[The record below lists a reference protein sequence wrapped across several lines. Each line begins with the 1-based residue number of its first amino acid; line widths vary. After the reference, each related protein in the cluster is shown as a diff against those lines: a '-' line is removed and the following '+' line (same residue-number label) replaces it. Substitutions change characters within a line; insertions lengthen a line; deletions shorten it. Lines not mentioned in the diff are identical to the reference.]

1 MTTSR
6 RNFLKGASL
15 ASAPFILPSSLWAQ
29 ATMSNDKPSMAF
41 IGLGIQ
47 ARGLLGNFLHQDVNV
62 VAICDVDRTRR
73 EDGVKRVD
81 EFYKGNPD
89 KGTPGN
95 CKAYSDFREVI
106 ARKDIDLVCVATPD
120 HWHAYITIAALRS
133 GKDVYCEKPLTY
145 TIHEAVA
152 VMEATKKYNRILQTG
167 AMQRSSFE
175 FLTAAEL
182 VRNGC
187 IGKVT
192 RVDCNF
198 GGPSRPHADPK
209 EEIPMEPGLDFDMWC
224 GGAPL
229 VKYNDKLA
237 PRGVHTFFPMV
248 WRMDDLFG
256 SGYCG
261 DWGAHHL
268 DIAQWGLD
276 MDNSGP
282 VKVIKAERTD
292 KDKANAELGGRA
304 QSGVVLEFA
313 NGVQLKHNPFSTFGT
328 VFYGTEGTVS
338 VNRGKFE
345 MQHGKELICSYV
357 KKEDSGSL
365 EGALAKAR
373 KAFLTDSAYKTKLY
387 KTKGGHP
394 ADFVACA
401 KSRQRACSN
410 EDIGGRSAVLCHL
423 CNMSY
428 VRDAGFGWDPVK
440 NTFAAGTGNPGW
452 LVREGGYRNK
462 WDVDALKS

>member
-6 RNFLKGASL
+6 RTFLKRASL
-15 ASAPFILPSSLWAQ
+15 AGVPFILPSRIWAADTQ
-29 ATMSNDKPSMAF
+29 PNDKPGMAF

-47 ARGLLGNFLHQDVNV
+47 ARGLLSNFLHQDVTV
-62 VAICDVDRTRR
+62 VAMCDVDTTRR
-73 EDGVKRVD
+73 EDGVRRVD
-81 EFYKGNPD
+81 EFYKNHPE

-95 CKAYSDFREVI
+95 CKGYSDFRDVL
-106 ARKDIDLVCVATPD
+106 ARKDVDLVCIATPD
-120 HWHAYITIAALRS
+120 HWHAYITIAAMAA

-145 TIHEAVA
+145 NIQEATA
-152 VMEATKKYNRILQTG
+152 VMAAAKKYNRILQTG
-167 AMQRSSFE
+167 AMQRSGFE

-187 IGKVT
+187 IGKIT

-198 GGPSRPHADPK
+198 GGPSRPHTDPA
-209 EEIPMEPGLDFDMWC
+209 EDIPLEPGLDWDMWC

-229 VKYNDKLA
+229 VKYSDKLS

-268 DIAQWGLD
+268 DIAQWGLG

-282 VKVIKAERTD
+282 VKVIKAARSEA
-292 KDKANAELGGRA
+292 DKAKAEFGGRA
-304 QSGVVLEFA
+304 QAGVVLEFA
-313 NGVQLKHNPFSTFGT
+313 GGIQLTHNPFSLFGT

-345 MQHGKELICSYV
+345 MKHGADVVSHFT
-357 KKEDSGSL
+357 KKEDGGSL
-365 EGALAKAR
+365 DGALAKAR
-373 KAFLTDSAYKTKLY
+373 KAFLTDSAYTTKLY
-387 KTKGGHP
+387 KTRGGHP
-394 ADFVACA
+394 ADLVTCV
-401 KSRQRACSN
+401 KSRQRPCSN
-410 EDIGGRSAVLCHL
+410 EDVGGRAAILCHL
-423 CNMSY
+423 CNMAY
-428 VRDAGFGWDPVK
+428 VRDAGFDWDPVK
-440 NTFAAGTGNPGW
+440 NTFANGTGDPAW
-452 LVREGGYRNK
+452 LNREGGYRGA
-462 WDVDALKS
+462 WSV

>member
-15 ASAPFILPSSLWAQ
+15 ASAPFILPSTIWAQ
-29 ATMSNDKPSMAF
+29 ATKPNDKPGMAF
-41 IGLGIQ
+41 IGIGIQ
-47 ARGLLGNFLHQDVNV
+47 ARGLLDNFLQQDVNV
-62 VAICDVDRTRR
+62 VAICDVDKTRR

-81 EFYKGNPD
+81 DFYKNHAD

-95 CKAYSDFREVI
+95 CKDYADFREVLE
-106 ARKDIDLVCVATPD
+106 RKDISLVCVATPD
-120 HWHAYITIAALRS
+120 HWHAYITIAAMRS

-145 TIHEAVA
+145 TINEAVA
-152 VMEATKKYNRILQTG
+152 VMQAAKKYKRILQTG

-187 IGKVT
+187 IGKIT
-192 RVDCNF
+192 HVDCNF
-198 GGPSRPHADPK
+198 GGPSRPHVDPK
-209 EEIPMEPGLDFDMWC
+209 NEIPMEPGLDFDMWC

-229 VKYNDKLA
+229 VKYNDQLA
-237 PRGVHTFFPMV
+237 PRGVHNFFPMV

-282 VKVIKAERTD
+282 VKVIKAERSEQ
-292 KDKANAELGGRA
+292 DKANVEQGGRA
-304 QSGVVLEFA
+304 QAGAVLEFA
-313 NGVQLKHNPFSTFGT
+313 NGIKLKHNPFSSFGT
-328 VFYGTEGTVS
+328 VFYGTDGVVS

-345 MQHGKELICSYV
+345 MKLGNELVARYAE
-357 KKEDSGSL
+357 KEDAGSL

-373 KAFLTDSAYKTKLY
+373 KTCLTDSVYKTKLY

-394 ADFVACA
+394 ADFVECA

-410 EDIGGRSAVLCHL
+410 EDIGGRAAILCHL
-423 CNMSY
+423 FNMSY
-428 VRDAGFGWDPVK
+428 VRDASFGWDPAK
-440 NTFAAGTGNPGW
+440 NIFAKGTGNPGW
-452 LVREGGYRNK
+452 LTREGGYRNK
-462 WDVDALKS
+462 WDVDARKI